1 MPGASCT
8 TTTRDQD
15 GSNGGNRQVERHR
28 TAGPVD
34 LHGRHVPLLRQMIR
48 SFGAILAPIR

>member
-1 MPGASCT
+1 MPGGSCT

-28 TAGPVD
+28 TAGSVD
-34 LHGRHVPLLRQMIR
+34 LHGRHVTLLRQMIR